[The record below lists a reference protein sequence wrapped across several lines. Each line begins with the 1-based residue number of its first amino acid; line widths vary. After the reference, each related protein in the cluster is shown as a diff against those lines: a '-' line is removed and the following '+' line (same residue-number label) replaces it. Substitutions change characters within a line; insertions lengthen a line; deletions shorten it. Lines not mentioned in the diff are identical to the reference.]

1 MFLRAFQIRL
11 CACVKTA
18 VERWLVNSV
27 VLNFSRFNINS
38 CSYIVDKMQ
47 VNIQGV
53 EHNLRQLVKTGV
65 LSMTSVLMVY
75 ELLMSLKPWA
85 SG

>member
-1 MFLRAFQIRL
+1 MFLRAFQIEQ
-11 CACVKTA
+11 CACVKTV

-27 VLNFSRFNINS
+27 VLNFSRFSSIYVTS

-53 EHNLRQLVKTGV
+53 ELNPRQLVKTG
-65 LSMTSVLMVY
+65 MTFIFGFMNY
-75 ELLMSLKPWA
+75 
-85 SG
+85 

>member
-11 CACVKTA
+11 CACVKTV

-27 VLNFSRFNINS
+27 VLNFSRFSSMTS

-53 EHNLRQLVKTGV
+53 EHNLRQLIKTGV
-65 LSMTSVLMVY
+65 LSMTSIFGFMNY
-75 ELLMSLKPWA
+75 
-85 SG
+85 